1 MMARMRTLDMTPY
14 INAVILNGETV
25 SSQARAASEEAE
37 RIGAPKV
44 DPTQLRRLIHKD
56 PRYRDA
62 VAAGKIE
69 QRPRL
74 DPEQLRTAPHV
85 MAVIRDGLSLTDVAM
100 QFGMAEATVSY
111 HVRKAYPSMVRRRT
125 GPTAVLPGTPPL
137 AEGAHSN
144 VSAGPET
151 KGLLPLISWVRAG
164 KWDAAHDYL
173 EPGDAEGWYA
183 SPKPMSASSYVLRVR
198 GDSMTAPGGAKRSYP
213 EGSLIYV
220 DPEKRGPVNGDRII
234 AKLEGSD
241 EVTFK
246 IYKNEDGRQWL
257 MPLNPQH
264 EPIREEF
271 KVLGTVIGM
280 WVD

>member
-1 MMARMRTLDMTPY
+1 MTRMHTLDMSPY
-14 INAVILNGETV
+14 IDAVILKGETV

-37 RIGAPKV
+37 RVGGAKV
-44 DPTQLRRLIHKD
+44 DPTQLRRLVQRD
-56 PRYRDA
+56 PRYKEA

-74 DPEQLRTAPHV
+74 DAEQLRTAPHV
-85 MAVIRDGLSLTDVAM
+85 LAVVRDGQSITDVATR
-100 QFGMAEATVSY
+100 FGMAEATVSY
-111 HVRKAYPSMVRRRT
+111 HVKKAFPDKVRRRT
-125 GPTAVLPGTPPL
+125 RVDGEVAA
-137 AEGAHSN
+137 AEGGSTN
-144 VSAGPET
+144 VEAGPS
-151 KGLLPLISWVRAG
+151 KVSMLPLISWVRAG
-164 KWDAAHDYL
+164 EWDVANDYL
-173 EPGDAEGWYA
+173 QPGDAEGWYYC
-183 SPKPMSASSYVLRVR
+183 PKPASDSSYVLRVR
-198 GDSMTAPGGAKRSYP
+198 GDSMTAPSGAKRSYP
-213 EGSLIYV
+213 EDSLIFV
-220 DPEKRGPVNGDRII
+220 DPEKRAPVNGDRII
-234 AKLEGSD
+234 AKLAGSD